1 MDAAFENALRTIAAS
16 YEGEVSRHG
25 GKSLARVA
33 TIVVNNGAFF
43 TRLREGKTFTVAN
56 LERFASWFRQS
67 ANWPL
72 DTIPHDAA
80 SALAS
85 MGRAPDSLSMPHVC
99 GMGRHAVASNKQHDL
114 YSSDA

>member
-16 YEGEVSRHG
+16 YEVEVSRHG

-56 LERFASWFRQS
+56 LERFAAWFRQS

-72 DTIPHDAA
+72 ETIPHDAA
-80 SALAS
+80 YALAS
-85 MGRAPDSLSMPHVC
+85 MGRAPDNQSIPHTC
-99 GMGRHAVASNKQHDL
+99 GTARHAVASNRQLDS